1 MIHCLVR
8 LILIVAVSISGS
20 AQARNYPDRTVTIVV
35 PYGPGGGTDMI
46 ARLMADGLRTRLH
59 QSVIV
64 ENVPGAGGVI
74 GSVKAA
80 NAPADGYTLLL
91 GSGSEIEIIRMTD
104 PESVQG
110 KSISLS
116 PVALIGTQPMIVV
129 GNPGLLKADTI
140 DELVEYAKEQ
150 AKPLRY
156 GSAGIG
162 TVLHFAGEAIQSAAG
177 IRLDHVPY
185 RGAGQL
191 ANDVVGG
198 QIELAI
204 MALPSALPLI
214 RDHRLK
220 AFGLTEAVRTPA
232 SPGLPALAESRS
244 VKGIDLKIWY
254 GLFAPAG
261 VPQDVVSRLEKAL
274 SETLQQ
280 SEVQAKLLAAGVT
293 VAPKPTAKALLET
306 RDTQLAKFRSIA
318 QDWKARR

>member
-140 DELVEYAKEQ
+140 DELVEYAKGQ

-261 VPQDVVSRLEKAL
+261 VPEDVVSRLEKAL

-293 VAPKPTAKALLET
+293 VAAKPTAKALLET